1 MNLFRKAKDSSV
13 KALVKHKVRNAVNGK
28 LNLDGQHDDRV
39 DEFTEKA
46 IDKIGVDNLLKAKK
60 IYDTIKE

>member
-13 KALVKHKVRNAVNGK
+13 KALVKHKVRKAVNGK
-28 LNLDGQHDDRV
+28 LNLDGQHDERV